1 MYPTVGFKC
10 SPDRLAVLLLLVGIF
25 LLGGT
30 LQAQSGAAAS
40 PQAQMLKDNVK
51 QIFFPFNIYNK
62 TVNPDVLNA
71 DAEYLK
77 QNPDAHFW
85 IQAYADIR
93 GDIVYN
99 LVLSYHRA
107 QYVKHYLMEKGVNES
122 QIGFSTGW
130 GKLYQICGQQ
140 DEKCYQENRR
150 ADLIPP
156 DLLPAL

>member
-1 MYPTVGFKC
+1 MYPTVGF
-10 SPDRLAVLLLLVGIF
+10 SHSRTSLAVLLLLVGIV

-30 LQAQSGAAAS
+30 LQAQSGPTSA
-40 PQAQMLKDNVK
+40 QAQMIKDNTKV
-51 QIFFPFNIYNK
+51 IYFPFNIYNK

-107 QYVKHYLMEKGVNES
+107 QYVKHYLMQKGVNES
-122 QIGFSTGW
+122 QIGFATGW
-130 GKLYQICGQQ
+130 GKLYQICEQK

-150 ADLIPP
+150 ADVIPP
-156 DLLPAL
+156 GLLPAI